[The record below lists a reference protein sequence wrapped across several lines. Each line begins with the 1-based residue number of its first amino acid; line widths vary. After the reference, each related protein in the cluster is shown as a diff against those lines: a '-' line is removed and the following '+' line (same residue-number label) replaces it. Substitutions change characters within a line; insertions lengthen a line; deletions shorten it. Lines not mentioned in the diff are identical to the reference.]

1 MKLNQK
7 EKQVLTLLDDVKVEG
22 FEEFVQKFINL
33 SKSEIQKIVNK
44 FKELQ
49 LIQIITLSDEK
60 DLWYFIDRRKV
71 KQDMLDDDLRYRRD
85 YGSDRPILTSSEKL
99 EKKVKPE

>member
-1 MKLNQK
+1 MKLTQK
-7 EKQVLTLLDDVKVEG
+7 EKQVLTLLDDAKVED
-22 FEEFVQKFINL
+22 FEEWVQKFIDL

-44 FKELQ
+44 FKDLEL
-49 LIQIITLSDEK
+49 IEIISLSNEK
-60 DLWYFIDRRKV
+60 DLWYFHDRRKV
-71 KQDMLDDDLRYRRD
+71 KPDMLDDDLRYKRD